1 MSNVYRNGGAQLTHL
16 YKHDLDMQ
24 TTNNT
29 ADTLIQTIH
38 VKQHLFV
45 NIKGRLNVFEV
56 LQFMLYIV
64 KISHGDN

>member
-16 YKHDLDMQ
+16 SKHDLDMQ